1 MHTIKPIDQN
11 ALKGSLNSKLLVS
24 VEEHNV
30 IGGLGSA
37 ISEKLSEYNNSP
49 KLLML
54 GVKDEYSGGGDYSHL
69 LSRHKLDVGS
79 ITRQILESLNKQS

>member
-1 MHTIKPIDQN
+1 M
-11 ALKGSLNSKLLVS
+11 
-24 VEEHNV
+24 

-49 KLLML
+49 KLLTL
-54 GVKDEYSGGGDYSHL
+54 GVKDEYSGGGDYKHL

-79 ITRQILESLNKQS
+79 INNQILENLK